1 MSDRQTLREN
11 KPPHEKAD
19 SKNDEAP
26 KSYYYDDS
34 TGYETYDAERDAEEE
49 EAGEGDPH
57 PTNSLRSLTRFNGRP
72 EKPRSSGGPRK
83 EQSLPSWPGLD
94 FSP

>member
-19 SKNDEAP
+19 SKNVEAP

-34 TGYETYDAERDAEEE
+34 TGYETYDAEADRDEEE
-49 EAGEGDPH
+49 SCEGE
-57 PTNSLRSLTRFNGRP
+57 S
-72 EKPRSSGGPRK
+72 
-83 EQSLPSWPGLD
+83 PGTE
-94 FSP
+94 S

>member
-34 TGYETYDAERDAEEE
+34 TGYETYDAEADRDEEE
-49 EAGEGDPH
+49 GCKDE
-57 PTNSLRSLTRFNGRP
+57 S
-72 EKPRSSGGPRK
+72 
-83 EQSLPSWPGLD
+83 PGTE
-94 FSP
+94 S

>member
-11 KPPHEKAD
+11 QPPDEKAD

-34 TGYETYDAERDAEEE
+34 TGYETYDAEADRDEEE
-49 EAGEGDPH
+49 GCEGE
-57 PTNSLRSLTRFNGRP
+57 S
-72 EKPRSSGGPRK
+72 
-83 EQSLPSWPGLD
+83 PGTK
-94 FSP
+94 S